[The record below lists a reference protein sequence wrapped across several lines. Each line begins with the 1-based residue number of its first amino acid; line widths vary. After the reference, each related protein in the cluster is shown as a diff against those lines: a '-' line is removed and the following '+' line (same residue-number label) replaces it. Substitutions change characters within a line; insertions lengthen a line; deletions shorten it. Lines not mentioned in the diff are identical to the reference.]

1 MDKTLYIRGYEI
13 FMNVVKG
20 MQWQDEELINTA
32 RFLRDSLLLR
42 QEQILIK
49 DPVLRLNYAK
59 IVWKNTPGYI
69 EDPLRLREDAY
80 DLLRSITNPKNVVVS
95 SPSLIE
101 QLGNL
106 KLPPKPY
113 SKETNLLSVDFGLID
128 DSMKLRETLYDTLTS
143 KTDIKVPKID
153 KSSPNELIIDA
164 FQLIHTSVPE
174 KTENFQEYST
184 QVLKQIAIATIF
196 SVITDTKSF

>member
-1 MDKTLYIRGYEI
+1 
-13 FMNVVKG
+13 MNVVKG

-42 QEQILIK
+42 PEQILIK

-80 DLLRSITNPKNVVVS
+80 DLLKSITKPKNVVAS
-95 SPSLIE
+95 APSLIE
-101 QLGNL
+101 QLWNI

-113 SKETNLLSVDFGLID
+113 SKETNLLPVDFGMID
-128 DSMKLRETLYDTLTS
+128 DSMKLRETFYDTLTS

-164 FQLIHTSVPE
+164 FQLMHASVPE
-174 KTENFQEYST
+174 RTENFQEYST